1 MNAVIEDPMGLESG
15 IRIDMVKTVT
25 DRKAG
30 RITIRGRMT
39 ACTKSPA
46 VPDIEPEI
54 ECAIIDENDAIAEI
68 ALSRHNGCF
77 WTNRQALWSIEI
89 EDVDER
95 IPWEEISMLHLRLI
109 YCKSRSSG
117 AIGFYNASGSSLLQ
131 YQPGSELRGLRLNH
145 EQ

>member
-54 ECAIIDENDAIAEI
+54 ECAIIDENESIAQI
-68 ALSRHNGCF
+68 PLSRLNGCF

-95 IPWEEISMLHLRLI
+95 ISWDEISMLHLRLI
-109 YCKSRSSG
+109 YCNNQSNGRTDGRVQSG
-117 AIGFYNASGSSLLQ
+117 EAS
-131 YQPGSELRGLRLNH
+131 LRYSNLTAN
-145 EQ
+145 